1 MNIIFGEAL
10 DTIPDNYTV
19 LELDTFVLPPDS
31 KKVTSY
37 CVVEKIALHDF
48 PVLDV
53 YKKIH
58 ADLIQAYRDQNWE
71 YCEHA
76 IKGLLGRWNG
86 EVDTFYD
93 ILLERVQELKAN
105 PPGDYWTGYIDK
117 TVA

>member
-10 DTIPDNYTV
+10 DTIPDNYVV
-19 LELDTFVLPPDS
+19 LELDTFILPPDS

-48 PVLDV
+48 PVLDA
-53 YKKIH
+53 YKKVH

-76 IKGLLGRWNG
+76 IKGLLGRWNS

-93 ILLERVQELKAN
+93 NLLTRVQEFQVN
-105 PPGDYWTGYIDK
+105 PPDDYWTGYIDK